1 MGSKLN
7 GRTSYSKSLENLF
20 DNLSTL
26 YLNDFLINFLMI
38 LSEATLAL
46 LVEHGLI
53 ISRKSIS
60 KIYQLSI

>member
-1 MGSKLN
+1 MVVL
-7 GRTSYSKSLENLF
+7 RTQNLLKIYF
-20 DNLSTL
+20 ENLSTL
-26 YLNDFLINFLMI
+26 YLNDFLINFLII

-60 KIYQLSI
+60 KNYKLSI